1 MMKRKNYGYTA
12 WLFFLCIFL
21 TSPAQGETL
30 REAIQHMLATHPDV
44 KTVSYN
50 RLARDQE
57 VVQARSGY
65 FPKLDFIAGYG
76 IQDITEPEGSNLTRQ
91 EYTLSLRQNIFTG
104 FATMNEIERQKAR
117 VNSSAY
123 QVQSSAENTTL
134 ITSRVYL
141 DVLRSRELQELAQEN
156 LRNHERIKDQIKL
169 RSESGLDSKA
179 DMSQIT
185 SRLSLAQ
192 SNAIVTEINLID
204 AMTNYNAVVGRMP
217 EDLIKPQSPDQ
228 YMPESLENAQEKALK
243 NHPTLKSASADY
255 EARKAQDRVAKSSF
269 WPIVD
274 LEVEQ
279 NWQDNVDG
287 YEGRQED
294 LIAMI
299 RLRFNLFHGLT
310 DKARK
315 AETSYLISEA
325 REIRNQTHRQVIESI
340 RLSWM
345 AYQAMLKQI
354 HYREQ
359 SVKAN
364 SATSEAYVKQF
375 NIGKRTLL
383 DVLDSQ
389 AELINS
395 KRELLKSQYDGLYAQ
410 YRILNGVGSL
420 VHSLELQWPDEAEV
434 TEEEQDTPEETE
446 KASVDKSASLHISPV
461 RVVSLL
467 KESALAKHSM

>member
-1 MMKRKNYGYTA
+1 MKSKYYGYTA
-12 WLFFLCIFL
+12 WLVFLCIFI
-21 TSPAQGETL
+21 TSPAHGETL
-30 REAIQHMLATHPDV
+30 REAIQHMLTTHPDI

-65 FPKLDFIAGYG
+65 FPKLDFIAGVG
-76 IQDITEPEGSNLTRQ
+76 VQDISTPEDSNLTRQ
-91 EYTLSLRQNIFTG
+91 EYTLSLRQNLFTG
-104 FATMNEIERQKAR
+104 FATMNEIERQEAR

-123 QVQSSAENTTL
+123 QVQSSSENTTL

-141 DVLRSRELQELAQEN
+141 DVLRSQELKELAQEN
-156 LRNHERIKDQIKL
+156 LRNHERIMDQIKL

-192 SNAIVTEINLID
+192 SNAVVTEINLID
-204 AMTNYNAVVGRMP
+204 AMTNYNAVVGHMP
-217 EDLIKPQSPDQ
+217 EDLVKPQSPDQ
-228 YMPESLENAQEKALK
+228 YMPESLENAQESAVK
-243 NHPTLKSASADY
+243 NHPTLKSANADY
-255 EARKAQDRVAKSSF
+255 EARKAQDRVAKSNF
-269 WPIVD
+269 WPIID

-279 NWQDNVDG
+279 NWEENVDG
-287 YEGRQED
+287 YEGSQED
-294 LIAMI
+294 LIAML

-315 AETSYLISEA
+315 AETAYLISEA

-345 AYQAMLKQI
+345 SYQAMLKQI
-354 HYREQ
+354 HYREL
-359 SVKAN
+359 SVEA
-364 SATSEAYVKQF
+364 SASTSEAYVKQF

-410 YRILNGVGSL
+410 YRILNGIGSL

-434 TEEEQDTPEETE
+434 TEEEQENPEETE
-446 KASVDKSASLHISPV
+446 KSSVDKSASLHISPIK
-461 RVVSLL
+461 VVLLSQGASLG
-467 KESALAKHSM
+467 KS